1 MIPNLNISARMSW
14 SISEI
19 LKPLKKP
26 SRSVL
31 IIRFQNSRLRFE
43 FLNLAKPDNIL
54 LLVFNQYSINEIR
67 LYFTFTSFTRMY
79 YQSIPD
85 TLSLNPLAC
94 KEGTGSKVK
103 QKAGSLNCKLNKQVS
118 QHCNNNNN
126 NFISIA
132 LLSCAGIVSLFLVL
146 RWLDPV
152 ILWGYHPNLKL
163 SGIPTF
169 TWS

>member
-31 IIRFQNSRLRFE
+31 IIRLQNSRLRFE
-43 FLNLAKPDNIL
+43 FLNVAKPDNIL

-67 LYFTFTSFTRMY
+67 LYITFTSFTRMY

-85 TLSLNPLAC
+85 TLSLNPFGFFNWLAC

-118 QHCNNNNN
+118 QHC
-126 NFISIA
+126 
-132 LLSCAGIVSLFLVL
+132 AGIVSLFLVL

-152 ILWGYHPNLKL
+152 ILWGYHPTLKL
-163 SGIPTF
+163 SGIPPIL
-169 TWS
+169 WS